1 MIMSSFMP
9 VRLFW
14 GRNCLTES
22 TYPLNQL
29 GRKALIVTGRHSA
42 DKSGALNDV
51 QTVLKNSGV
60 SYVHFNQV
68 TENPLVK
75 TVQEAADLC
84 MEEYCDFIIGIGGG
98 SPIDAAKAV
107 AVAVFNKMKAGDVY
121 DVRRIQGA
129 LPLVAVPLTSGT
141 GTEATPF
148 SVLTDERN
156 GKKAGFGHDSM
167 FPRVSYCDPAY
178 TRTVPPIVTRD
189 TGLDALSHL
198 LEGVFSAKRNVT
210 LYPLIRQ
217 GVLDIMQWLEYA
229 MEDGNDLE
237 ARSRLMMASLWG
249 GMVIAQTGTTLQ
261 HAIGYPLTV
270 RYGVSHGRA
279 NGLVLSAIYRLYY
292 PAVKNALHQVF
303 GADASSLGDRL
314 DNWLASFALTE
325 SLTIPRENI
334 PDMAREVMGA
344 RNMANNPLSVNPS
357 DIEGLYHTLC

>member
-1 MIMSSFMP
+1 MTMSSFMP

-14 GRNCLTES
+14 GCNCLKES
-22 TYPLNQL
+22 TYPFNQL

-42 DKSGALNDV
+42 DISGALKDI
-51 QTVLKNSGV
+51 QTVLKNSGI

-68 TENPLVK
+68 TENPPVQ
-75 TVQEAADLC
+75 TVQDAADLC
-84 MEEYCDFIIGIGGG
+84 MEENCDFIVGIGGG
-98 SPIDAAKAV
+98 SPVDAAKAV
-107 AVAVFNKMKAGDVY
+107 AVTVFNKMKARDVY

-148 SVLTDERN
+148 SVLTNEEN

-167 FPRVSYCDPAY
+167 FPRVSFCDPAY

-198 LEGVFSAKRNVT
+198 LEGVFSAKRNET

-217 GVLDIMQWLEYA
+217 GVLDIMQWLEHA

-279 NGLVLSAIYRLYY
+279 NGLVLAAIYRLYF
-292 PAVKNALHQVF
+292 PAVKNALHQIF
-303 GADASSLGDRL
+303 GSDALSLGDRL
-314 DNWLASFALTE
+314 DDWLASFKLAE
-325 SLTIPRENI
+325 SLSISREDI

-344 RNMANNPLSVNPS
+344 RNMANNPLSVNQS
-357 DIEGLYHTLC
+357 DIEDLYRILC

>member
-1 MIMSSFMP
+1 MMMSSFMP

-14 GRNCLTES
+14 GRNCLKDS
-22 TYPLNQL
+22 TYPFNQL

-42 DKSGALNDV
+42 DISGALKHV
-51 QTVLKNSGV
+51 QTVLKKAGV

-68 TENPLVK
+68 PENPPLK
-75 TVQEAADLC
+75 TVQDAADLC
-84 MEEYCDFIIGIGGG
+84 VEENCDFIMGIGGG
-98 SPIDAAKAV
+98 SPVDAAKAV
-107 AVAVFNKMKAGDVY
+107 AVAVFNKMNAHDVY

-129 LPLVAVPLTSGT
+129 LPLVAVLLTSGT

-148 SVLTDERN
+148 SVLTDEEN

-167 FPRVSYCDPAY
+167 FPRVSFCDPAY

-198 LEGVFSAKRNVT
+198 LEGVFSTKRNVT

-217 GVLDIMQWLEYA
+217 VVLDIMQWLEHA
-229 MEDGNDLE
+229 MKNGNDLE
-237 ARSRLMMASLWG
+237 ARARLMMASLWG
-249 GMVIAQTGTTLQ
+249 GILIAQTGTTLQ

-292 PAVKNALHQVF
+292 PAVKNALYQVF
-303 GADASSLGDRL
+303 GPDASSLGGRL
-314 DNWLASFALTE
+314 DDWLASFELTE
-325 SLTIPRENI
+325 SLTLSRENI
-334 PDMAREVMGA
+334 SDMVQEVMSA
-344 RNMANNPLSVNPS
+344 RNMANNPISVNPS
-357 DIEGLYHTLC
+357 DIETIYQTFC